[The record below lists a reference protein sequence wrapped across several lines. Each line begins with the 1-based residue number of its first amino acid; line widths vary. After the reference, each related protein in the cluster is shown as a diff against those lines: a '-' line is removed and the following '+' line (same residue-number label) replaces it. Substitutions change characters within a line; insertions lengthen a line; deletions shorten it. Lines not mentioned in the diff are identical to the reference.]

1 MFLGQYKYT
10 IDPKGRL
17 TIPVRFRAALSSGA
31 FITQGFDRNLNV
43 FTAESF
49 ERLAGRATAVT
60 STNPEA
66 RTMRR
71 LIFSRAQ
78 ELPLD
83 ATGRVL
89 IPTFL
94 REYAGIQADAYV
106 VGAGDY
112 FEIWQTEN
120 WEKQLQDVADPEA
133 NARRF
138 EQFDLASG

>member
-10 IDPKGRL
+10 IDSKGRL

-43 FTAESF
+43 FTADSF
-49 ERLAGRATAVT
+49 VFLAGTATAVT

-94 REYAGIQADAYV
+94 REYAGIQVDAYV

-112 FEIWQTEN
+112 FEIWSPPLWDEQQAN
-120 WEKQLQDVADPEA
+120 LRDAEA
-133 NARRF
+133 NTQRF
-138 EQFDLASG
+138 IAFDLSAG

>member
-1 MFLGQYKYT
+1 MVRVCGKKWGQVGRRSNGVPCLPGSRERMFLGQYKYT
-10 IDPKGRL
+10 IDSKGRL

-31 FITQGFDRNLNV
+31 FITPGFDRHLTV
-43 FTAESF
+43 SPAESF

-83 ATGRVL
+83 ATGPGP
-89 IPTFL
+89 IPPFFPV
-94 REYAGIQADAYV
+94 YA
-106 VGAGDY
+106 
-112 FEIWQTEN
+112 
-120 WEKQLQDVADPEA
+120 
-133 NARRF
+133 
-138 EQFDLASG
+138 

>member
-1 MFLGQYKYT
+1 MVGVCEKKWGQVGRRSNGVPCLAGTRERMFLGQYKYT
-10 IDPKGRL
+10 IDSKGRL
-17 TIPVRFRAALSSGA
+17 TIPVRFRAALFSGA

-83 ATGRVL
+83 APGRVL
-89 IPTFL
+89 LPPFPRDDSGTQ
-94 REYAGIQADAYV
+94 AGA
-106 VGAGDY
+106 
-112 FEIWQTEN
+112 
-120 WEKQLQDVADPEA
+120 
-133 NARRF
+133 
-138 EQFDLASG
+138 